1 MTLMQEH
8 INALEKSHKA
18 VLEDVQCLTARNDEF
33 ATQQKNLSNTLRK
46 MERNVEDMTDNFH
59 RTQSEFVRSQQNIS
73 VTDDAAITKI
83 RSTIFDFQEQHTKF
97 QNQID
102 SLLQDSKVKS
112 ETIDELTEKISHLQV
127 MFADWFFLLYIK
139 YHGFFELL
147 NFWNCFRRFL
157 PENASAHQ
165 FFCKYRKDEE
175 KFCKKCLLIIEKMH
189 LKPYIT
195 LMQKIHIVNWLSL
208 ICLPFV
214 IHITIFVMNF
224 LG

>member
-59 RTQSEFVRSQQNIS
+59 RTQSEFVRSQQNLS
-73 VTDDAAITKI
+73 VTDDATITKI

-127 MFADWFFLLYIK
+127 IFPDWFFLLYYEKEIMACLQSIQPILNPKKTVLFK
-139 YHGFFELL
+139 YSY
-147 NFWNCFRRFL
+147 NSN
-157 PENASAHQ
+157 
-165 FFCKYRKDEE
+165 
-175 KFCKKCLLIIEKMH
+175 I
-189 LKPYIT
+189 
-195 LMQKIHIVNWLSL
+195 
-208 ICLPFV
+208 PF
-214 IHITIFVMNF
+214 
-224 LG
+224 